1 MLISP
6 AYAQSEGI
14 GGFDPMAFLPLVL
27 IFVVFYFLLIRPQQ
41 KRQKE
46 HKAKISAIR
55 RGDRVVTAGG
65 LIGTVV
71 RVVDENEVVLEIA
84 QNTRVRAVRSTI
96 GDILTK
102 GEPVA
107 DDAKGDK

>member
-6 AYAQSEGI
+6 AYAQAEGM

-46 HKAKISAIR
+46 QKAKIAAIR

-65 LIGTVV
+65 LIATVV

-107 DDAKGDK
+107 DGAKGDK

>member
-1 MLISP
+1 
-6 AYAQSEGI
+6 
-14 GGFDPMAFLPLVL
+14 
-27 IFVVFYFLLIRPQQ
+27 
-41 KRQKE
+41 